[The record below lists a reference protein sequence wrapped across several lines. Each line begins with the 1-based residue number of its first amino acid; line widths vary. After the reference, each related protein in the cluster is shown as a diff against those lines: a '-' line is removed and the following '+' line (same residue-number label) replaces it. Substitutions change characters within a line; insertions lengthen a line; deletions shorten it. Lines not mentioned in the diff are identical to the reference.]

1 MTLGKIMKAL
11 PLIAGWLILVVA
23 SFGAEFDS
31 WLSEPP
37 PEAFLRKHPVVSE
50 RDFYEVVASMRGNS
64 ESELRKKAFIP
75 ITEDQ
80 AKKYVGV
87 HFACPAGKRPFL
99 VRALYAFA
107 GTGRFSLSKF
117 ERGLVVI
124 HESLGSEFVTF
135 RSALVVNLDSE
146 PSHLYVSVSVAQ

>member
-1 MTLGKIMKAL
+1 LGKILRAP
-11 PLIAGWLILVVA
+11 PLIAGWLIFAVA
-23 SFGAEFDS
+23 SFGAERDS

-37 PEAFLRKHPVVSE
+37 PEAFLRKHPVVSD

-64 ESELRKKAFIP
+64 ESELRKKAFLQ

-87 HFACPAGKRPFL
+87 HFTCPAGKRPFL
-99 VRALYAFA
+99 VRALFAFA
-107 GTGRFSLSKF
+107 GTGRFSVSKF
-117 ERGLVVI
+117 ESGIVVS
-124 HESLGSEFVTF
+124 HDSLGSEFITS

-146 PSHLYVSVSVAQ
+146 PTRVYVSVSVAQ